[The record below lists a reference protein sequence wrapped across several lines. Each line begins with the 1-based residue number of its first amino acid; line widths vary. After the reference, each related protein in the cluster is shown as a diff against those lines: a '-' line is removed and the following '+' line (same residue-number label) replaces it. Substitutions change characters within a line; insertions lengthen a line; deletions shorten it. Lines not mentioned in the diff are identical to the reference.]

1 MISWVYLVL
10 LHFLYEGNET
20 GEGRESIAVISTF
33 EEILPDWEKHI
44 LLECRGQK
52 KHD

>member
-1 MISWVYLVL
+1 MYLVL

-44 LLECRGQK
+44 SLENMIN
-52 KHD
+52 